1 MAGILSLHNI
11 CENYQSGIIA
21 NEEIPDY
28 PRQYDRDRD
37 THPIRKPHYPTRAS
51 PNPRI
56 TAQNPRDRQSDLQS
70 TPKLARKSQGRKCE

>member
-11 CENYQSGIIA
+11 GQNYQSEIIA
-21 NEEIPDY
+21 HEEIPDD

-37 THPIRKPHYPTRAS
+37 THPIRRTQYPTRPS

-56 TAQNPRDRQSDLQS
+56 TDQNPRDRQSDLQS